1 MNYMKEI
8 DHLALDGH
16 ALELFLAVLEEGS
29 VTAAAT
35 RLGLTQSAVSHGL
48 NKLRRIA
55 GDPLFAKFGRGI
67 VATAHAQ
74 ALAAKARALID
85 EMRSFA
91 GGVTFEPASAQLS
104 LTIAANDFQRDLLL
118 PRFFDHVAG
127 QVRSLNLRVIP
138 SQSPSPAMLRE
149 NRCDLMVTPLPP
161 SGMDIVQ
168 KRLLSDH
175 YVCYFDPKARTAPA
189 GRSDYLAARHITVVY
204 TDNERLDFDRRLA
217 ANGFL
222 RDIAISVPSFSGVP
236 PFLHGSQMLASMPSL
251 LASGVMR
258 GALRMYRFRWRR
270 GQRRWPS
277 CRCSWSGI
285 SAIRKTRP
293 IAGSA
298 ASSNRGGNGGRRL
311 SLGYGFRCAEVCP
324 SPNPLVAR
332 GPPR

>member
-1 MNYMKEI
+1 MKEI

-35 RLGLTQSAVSHGL
+35 RLGLTQSAVSHAL

-55 GDPLFAKFGRGI
+55 GDPLFAKSGRGI

-91 GGVTFEPASAQLS
+91 GGVTFEPSRAQLS

-127 QVRSLNLRVIP
+127 QVKGLNLRVIP

-149 NRCDLMVTPLPP
+149 NRCDLLITPLPP
-161 SGMDIVQ
+161 SGVDIVQ

-175 YVCYFDPKARTAPA
+175 YVCYFDPKMRTVPT
-189 GRSDYLAARHITVVY
+189 GRGAYLAARHITVVY

-217 ANGFL
+217 ANGL
-222 RDIAISVPSFSGVP
+222 HRDIAISVPSFSGVP
-236 PFLHGSQMLASMPSL
+236 SFLRGSQMLASMPSL
-251 LASGVMR
+251 LASGVMLGFAQTR
-258 GALRMYRFRWRR
+258 IPLASRTRTLAELPMFMVWHQRYQKDPAHRWIRSQLEAVAATAAKARYR
-270 GQRRWPS
+270 S
-277 CRCSWSGI
+277 
-285 SAIRKTRP
+285 
-293 IAGSA
+293 
-298 ASSNRGGNGGRRL
+298 RL
-311 SLGYGFRCAEVCP
+311 SEDQP

-332 GPPR
+332 RPPR

>member
-1 MNYMKEI
+1 MKEI

-55 GDPLFAKFGRGI
+55 GDPLFAKSGRGI

-74 ALAAKARALID
+74 ALAGKARALID

-91 GGVTFEPASAQLS
+91 GGITFEPARAQLS

-118 PRFFDHVAG
+118 PRFFAHVAAR
-127 QVRSLNLRVIP
+127 VKSLNLRVIP

-149 NRCDLMVTPLPP
+149 NRCDVLITPLPP
-161 SGMDIVQ
+161 SGIDIVQ

-175 YVCYFDPKARTAPA
+175 YVCYFDPKMRTAPTSRA
-189 GRSDYLAARHITVVY
+189 AYLAARHITIVY

-217 ANGFL
+217 AGGL
-222 RDIAISVPSFSGVP
+222 HRDIAISVPSFSGVP
-236 PFLHGSQMLASMPSL
+236 SFLRGSQMLASMPSL
-251 LASGVMR
+251 LAAGVMR
-258 GALRMYRFRWRR
+258 GFAQTPIPLASRTRTLAELPMFTVWHQRYQKDPAHRWVRS
-270 GQRRWPS
+270 QLE
-277 CRCSWSGI
+277 
-285 SAIRKTRP
+285 TV
-293 IAGSA
+293 A
-298 ASSNRGGNGGRRL
+298 AT
-311 SLGYGFRCAEVCP
+311 A
-324 SPNPLVAR
+324 AKA
-332 GPPR
+332 

>member
-1 MNYMKEI
+1 MKEI

-29 VTAAAT
+29 VTTAAV

-48 NKLRRIA
+48 NKLRKIV
-55 GDPLFAKFGRGI
+55 GDPLFAKSGRGI

-74 ALAAKARALID
+74 ALATKARALID

-91 GGVTFEPASAQLS
+91 GSVSFEPARAQLS

-127 QVRSLNLRVIP
+127 KVKSLNLRVIP

-149 NRCDLMVTPLPP
+149 NRCDLMITPLPP
-161 SGMDIVQ
+161 SGVDIVQ

-175 YVCYFDPKARTAPA
+175 YVCYFDPKARNAPA
-189 GRSDYLAARHITVVY
+189 GRAAYLAARHITVVY

-217 ANGFL
+217 ANGFH

-236 PFLHGSQMLASMPSL
+236 SFLRGSQMLASMPSL
-251 LASGVMR
+251 LAAGVMR
-258 GALRMYRFRWRR
+258 GFAQTGIPLASRTRTLAELPMFMVWHQRYQKDPAHRW
-270 GQRRWPS
+270 
-277 CRCSWSGI
+277 
-285 SAIRKTRP
+285 IRSQLETVAATA
-293 IAGSA
+293 AGD
-298 ASSNRGGNGGRRL
+298 
-311 SLGYGFRCAEVCP
+311 
-324 SPNPLVAR
+324 
-332 GPPR
+332 

>member
-1 MNYMKEI
+1 MNPMNKI

-48 NKLRRIA
+48 NKLRRIV
-55 GDPLFAKFGRGI
+55 GDPLFAKSGRGI

-91 GGVTFEPASAQLS
+91 GGITFAPARAQLS

-127 QVRSLNLRVIP
+127 QVKSLNLRVVP
-138 SQSPSPAMLRE
+138 SQSPWPAMLRE
-149 NRCDLMVTPLPP
+149 NRCDLLITPLPP
-161 SGMDIVQ
+161 SGIDIVQ
-168 KRLLSDH
+168 KRLLNDH
-175 YVCYFDPKARTAPA
+175 YVCYYDPKARTAPS
-189 GRSDYLAARHITVVY
+189 GRGAYLAARHVTVVY

-217 ANGFL
+217 ANGFH

-236 PFLHGSQMLASMPSL
+236 SFLRGSQMLASMPSL

-258 GALRMYRFRWRR
+258 GFAQTRIPLASRTRTLAELPMFMVWHQRYQKDPAHRWVRN
-270 GQRRWPS
+270 QLEVV
-277 CRCSWSGI
+277 
-285 SAIRKTRP
+285 
-293 IAGSA
+293 A
-298 ASSNRGGNGGRRL
+298 AT
-311 SLGYGFRCAEVCP
+311 
-324 SPNPLVAR
+324 VAD
-332 GPPR
+332 G